1 MSELLDDH
9 TLALLD
15 HTGGLKESDSSED
28 PNLETCSM
36 QVEVPELSDGHAMT
50 LLRGSEETGSA
61 ASEGNLAAAAASF
74 KDLTLTVA
82 VAACLFREGAA
93 VPSALLA
100 NADPLGLQ
108 SNRKRGDGS
117 GQFWLGRCCYEAL
130 RFLEESGK
138 EKALLASTS
147 ALVGGWFGPGG
158 ITLDLLVSSLQW
170 HIGSRVVP
178 TKVEAA
184 LVELSRLGIATRQ
197 GDGSVVFPSVL
208 RNYVA
213 ADKKRG
219 GHHSML
225 RALASTNCD
234 WSNSDHFRAVWL
246 RRAELADSYA
256 RK

>member
-1 MSELLDDH
+1 MRPPSLQL
-9 TLALLD
+9 
-15 HTGGLKESDSSED
+15 
-28 PNLETCSM
+28 
-36 QVEVPELSDGHAMT
+36 EVPELSDGHAMA
-50 LLRGSEETGSA
+50 LLRGSEEAGSA
-61 ASEGNLAAAAASF
+61 ASEANLAAAAAAF

-93 VPSALLA
+93 LPAALLD

-108 SNRKRGDGS
+108 GQRKRSEGS

-138 EKALLASTS
+138 EKALLAATS

-158 ITLDLLVSSLQW
+158 IGLELLVSGVQW
-170 HIGSRVVP
+170 HIGSRVNS

-184 LVELSRLGIATRQ
+184 LVELSRLGIAARQ
-197 GDGSVVFPSVL
+197 GDGVIVFPSVL

-219 GHHSML
+219 GHHAML
-225 RALASTNCD
+225 RALASAACD
-234 WSNSDHFRAVWL
+234 WSNSDHFRAVWH
-246 RRAELADSYA
+246 RRVELADSYA